1 MHQRIL
7 TNESPYH
14 RQIYMRPRLQ
24 SQDPGRRVLTEND
37 TKTNISRKLTK
48 FDFDSVLTIRTSK
61 GSKKFKPQRFE
72 VKPIK
77 TEVDSD
83 LETYQ
88 RMILAKLKEKNIL
101 PKQRSLSN
109 ATTQQKSQDRYA
121 SLDSQ
126 NRINNNNKQPQ
137 NVHPKIL
144 WDLSDEE
151 WQSFGDRFPQH
162 FEKKKL
168 LGRGGFSLVWLGE
181 HKRTKEKFAI
191 KQILSTNTHQ
201 SHMKEIQFGI
211 HFFQDG
217 QPKKQFT
224 NFPGCKNLVRFL
236 TYDIKPQ
243 DTWIFQEICGESLGN
258 QLYDLKGKNVNNERM
273 YRLTHKP
280 LYNTFRKDLT
290 ELKKLIRELAQAL
303 DLLQDQRI
311 VHSDL
316 KTENILVKKIK
327 NENDL
332 HELTQIKLID
342 YGSSFPFDDLKQFS
356 MATPEYMCPEILNY
370 ILYENQM
377 NYRPCLMKYLRNYK
391 KPWVI
396 DVWSLGCVILEIISG
411 IPLWMSLKTIVSKN
425 GKEVIDYGLFAVKG
439 RVFDKIIDRQMEVI
453 SNLDTYIEKN
463 YSGLKIDNQ
472 IRFILKEMLNLDPEK
487 RLSPKQIV
495 EYLSTK
501 KEYIITQ

>member
-1 MHQRIL
+1 MHQRVL

-14 RQIYMRPRLQ
+14 RQIYRRPRLQ
-24 SQDPGRRVLTEND
+24 SQDPGRRVLTETD
-37 TKTNISRKLTK
+37 TKTNISRKFTK

-72 VKPIK
+72 AKPIK

-88 RMILAKLKEKNIL
+88 RMVLAKMKEKNIL

-109 ATTQQKSQDRYA
+109 ATPQQKSQDRYA

-126 NRINNNNKQPQ
+126 NRINNKQTQ

-144 WDLSDEE
+144 WDMSEEE
-151 WQSFGDRFPQH
+151 WQQFGDRFPQH

-201 SHMKEIQFGI
+201 SHMKEIWFGI

-217 QPKKQFT
+217 QPKQQFT
-224 NFPGCKNLVRFL
+224 SFPGSKNLVRFL

-258 QLYDLKGKNVNNERM
+258 QLYDLKGKNINNERM
-273 YRLTHKP
+273 YKLTHKP

-332 HELTQIKLID
+332 HELTQVKLID

-396 DVWSLGCVILEIISG
+396 DVWSLGCVVLEIISG
-411 IPLWMSLKTIVSKN
+411 IPLWMSLKTIVTKN

-453 SNLDTYIEKN
+453 QNLDSYIDKN

-472 IRFILKEMLNLDPEK
+472 TRFILKEMLNLDPEK

-501 KEYIITQ
+501 KEHLITQ